1 MSSPTVMDR
10 NQLKRFGRYLL
21 DRPRVITFFKYQEEI
36 TIIDGW
42 SDSDYAGCRRTR
54 KSTSGG
60 VIMLGKHLIKSWSVT
75 QAIIALSSGEA
86 EFYALVKCGSI
97 ALGIRNMLRDLGI
110 KVKIQISTDASA
122 AKGITARRGAGKIR
136 HIEVSQLW
144 IQDKVRSGEIIM
156 KKVGTT
162 ENLADALTKHVTAEE
177 LNYHL
182 AHTGQIIMPGR
193 HELAP
198 ESADLN

>member
-1 MSSPTVMDR
+1 
-10 NQLKRFGRYLL
+10 
-21 DRPRVITFFKYQEEI
+21 
-36 TIIDGW
+36 
-42 SDSDYAGCRRTR
+42 
-54 KSTSGG
+54 
-60 VIMLGKHLIKSWSVT
+60 MLGKHLIKSWSST

-86 EFYALVKCGSI
+86 EFYALVKCGSV
-97 ALGIRNMLRDLGI
+97 ASGIRNMLRDLGI

-156 KKVGTT
+156 RKVGTT
-162 ENLADALTKHVTAEE
+162 ENLADALTKYVPAEE

-182 AHTGQIIMPGR
+182 AHTGQVIMPGR

-198 ESADLN
+198 ESANLN

>member
-1 MSSPTVMDR
+1 
-10 NQLKRFGRYLL
+10 
-21 DRPRVITFFKYQEEI
+21 
-36 TIIDGW
+36 
-42 SDSDYAGCRRTR
+42 
-54 KSTSGG
+54 
-60 VIMLGKHLIKSWSVT
+60 MLGKHLIKSWSST

-86 EFYALVKCGSI
+86 EFYALVKCGSV

-182 AHTGQIIMPGR
+182 AHTGQVIMPGR

-198 ESADLN
+198 ESTNLN